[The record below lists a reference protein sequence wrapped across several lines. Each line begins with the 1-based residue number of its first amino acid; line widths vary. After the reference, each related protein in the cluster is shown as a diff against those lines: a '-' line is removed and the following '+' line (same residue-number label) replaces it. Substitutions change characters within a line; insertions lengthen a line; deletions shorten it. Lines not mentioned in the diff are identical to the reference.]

1 MGGWLEAIWAHTWV
15 AKISGKSA
23 VKCLLQCIYLTIKT
37 GHVHRIASQHRH
49 RLDRAAE
56 SCSPQHLAGSHIQ
69 GKQASR
75 LKAHESRADQRRCGH
90 DFCHL
95 CFPSELSSSNL

>member
-15 AKISGKSA
+15 AKMSGRSV
-23 VKCLLQCIYLTIKT
+23 VKRLLQRIYLTIKT
-37 GHVHRIASQHRH
+37 GHVHRIGSQHRH

-56 SCSPQHLAGSHIQ
+56 SRSPQHLPGSHIQ
-69 GKQASR
+69 GNQASR
-75 LKAHESRADQRRCGH
+75 LKAHESCADQRRCGH
-90 DFCHL
+90 NFCDL

>member
-1 MGGWLEAIWAHTWV
+1 MGGWLEAIWAQTWV
-15 AKISGKSA
+15 GKMSGRGV
-23 VKCLLQCIYLTIKT
+23 VKRLLQRIYLTIKT
-37 GHVHRIASQHRH
+37 GNVHRIPIQHRN

-56 SCSPQHLAGSHIQ
+56 SCSPQHLAGSHTQ
-69 GKQASR
+69 VNQASR
-75 LKAHESRADQRRCGH
+75 LKAHESCADQRRCGH